1 MSKVL
6 YNILI
11 PVVVL
16 LLCPACITEV
26 DVGACNNTVIRF
38 EYLADGQEDVF
49 PEYISS
55 VTYCIYDGEGGIV
68 TQATLDKN
76 MLDEFQGLKL
86 RLHSAGDYSL
96 VAWGNLGTH
105 CELYSEEKLSEG
117 KVAHP
122 SESPGTFDRLY
133 LGTLSFNLESV
144 DGRHEWVAPLHSAHV
159 TLNAY
164 IQSTLSEAAGAYA
177 IRVGKFATGVSNSG
191 ETLGPDREYCPVF
204 TDDIEGRIKST
215 TWLPRFDENTEA
227 TIEVF
232 STISESNVA
241 SVKLSD
247 YISANNIR
255 ITGVEEAVIDVLISV
270 SGTNIS
276 IKFPGWKPKPV
287 YPSI

>member
-105 CELYSEEKLSEG
+105 CELYSEEKLSDG

-122 SESPGTFDRLY
+122 SETPGTFDRLY

-232 STISESNVA
+232 STIWENNVA

>member
-105 CELYSEEKLSEG
+105 CELYSEEKLSDG

-122 SESPGTFDRLY
+122 SETPGTFDRLY

-191 ETLGPDREYCPVF
+191 ETLGPDRDYCPVF

-232 STISESNVA
+232 STISENNVA
-241 SVKLSD
+241 SVKLS

>member
-122 SESPGTFDRLY
+122 SETPGTFDRLY

-215 TWLPRFDENTEA
+215 IWLPRFDENTEA

-255 ITGVEEAVIDVLISV
+255 VTGVEEAVIDVLISV

>member
-105 CELYSEEKLSEG
+105 CELYSEEKLSDG

-122 SESPGTFDRLY
+122 SETPGTFDRLY

-255 ITGVEEAVIDVLISV
+255 VTGVEEAVIDVLISV

>member
-86 RLHSAGDYSL
+86 RLHSAGYYSL

-122 SESPGTFDRLY
+122 SETPGTFDRLY

-232 STISESNVA
+232 STISENNVA

>member
-105 CELYSEEKLSEG
+105 CELYSEEKLSDG

-122 SESPGTFDRLY
+122 SETPGTFDRLY

-164 IQSTLSEAAGAYA
+164 IQSTLSEASGAYA

-191 ETLGPDREYCPVF
+191 ETLGPDRDYCPVF

>member
-105 CELYSEEKLSEG
+105 CELYSEEKLSDG

-122 SESPGTFDRLY
+122 SETPGTFDRLY

-191 ETLGPDREYCPVF
+191 ETLGPDRDYCPVF

-270 SGTNIS
+270 SETNIS

>member
-122 SESPGTFDRLY
+122 SETPGTFDRLY

-191 ETLGPDREYCPVF
+191 ETLGPDRDYCPVF

>member
-86 RLHSAGDYSL
+86 RLHSASDYSL

-105 CELYSEEKLSEG
+105 CELYSEEKLSDG

-122 SESPGTFDRLY
+122 SETPGTFDRLY

-191 ETLGPDREYCPVF
+191 ETLGPDRDYCPVF

>member
-105 CELYSEEKLSEG
+105 CELYSEEKLSDG

-122 SESPGTFDRLY
+122 SETPGTFDRLY

-191 ETLGPDREYCPVF
+191 ETLGPDRDYCPVF
-204 TDDIEGRIKST
+204 SDDIEGRIKST

>member
-38 EYLADGQEDVF
+38 EYLADGQEDIF

-105 CELYSEEKLSEG
+105 CELYSEEKLSDG

-122 SESPGTFDRLY
+122 SETPGTFDRLY

>member
-105 CELYSEEKLSEG
+105 CELYSEEKLSDG

-122 SESPGTFDRLY
+122 SETPGTFDRLY

-191 ETLGPDREYCPVF
+191 ETLGSDRDYCPVF

>member
-122 SESPGTFDRLY
+122 SETPGTFDRLY

-191 ETLGPDREYCPVF
+191 ETLGPDRDYCPVF
-204 TDDIEGRIKST
+204 TADIEGRIKST

>member
-122 SESPGTFDRLY
+122 SETPRTFDRLY

-191 ETLGPDREYCPVF
+191 ETLGPDRDYCPVF

-232 STISESNVA
+232 STISENNVA

>member
-1 MSKVL
+1 M
-6 YNILI
+6 
-11 PVVVL
+11 
-16 LLCPACITEV
+16 
-26 DVGACNNTVIRF
+26 
-38 EYLADGQEDVF
+38 
-49 PEYISS
+49 
-55 VTYCIYDGEGGIV
+55 
-68 TQATLDKN
+68 
-76 MLDEFQGLKL
+76 
-86 RLHSAGDYSL
+86 
-96 VAWGNLGTH
+96 
-105 CELYSEEKLSEG
+105 
-117 KVAHP
+117 
-122 SESPGTFDRLY
+122 
-133 LGTLSFNLESV
+133 
-144 DGRHEWVAPLHSAHV
+144 
-159 TLNAY
+159 
-164 IQSTLSEAAGAYA
+164 
-177 IRVGKFATGVSNSG
+177 
-191 ETLGPDREYCPVF
+191 F

>member
-122 SESPGTFDRLY
+122 SETPGTFDRLY

>member
-38 EYLADGQEDVF
+38 EYHADGQEDVF

-105 CELYSEEKLSEG
+105 CELYSEEKLSDG

-122 SESPGTFDRLY
+122 SETPGTFDRLY

-191 ETLGPDREYCPVF
+191 ETLGPDRDYCPVF

>member
-122 SESPGTFDRLY
+122 SETPGTFDRLY

-276 IKFPGWKPKPV
+276 IKFSGWKPKPV

>member
-105 CELYSEEKLSEG
+105 CELYSEEKLSDG

-122 SESPGTFDRLY
+122 SETPGTFDRLY

-215 TWLPRFDENTEA
+215 IWLPRFDENTEA

-255 ITGVEEAVIDVLISV
+255 VTGVEEAVIDVLISV

>member
-6 YNILI
+6 YNILT

-122 SESPGTFDRLY
+122 SETPGTFDRLY

-215 TWLPRFDENTEA
+215 IWLPRFDENTEA

-255 ITGVEEAVIDVLISV
+255 VTGVEEAVIDVLISV

>member
-105 CELYSEEKLSEG
+105 CELYYEEKLSEG

-122 SESPGTFDRLY
+122 SETPGTFDRLY

-144 DGRHEWVAPLHSAHV
+144 DGRH
-159 TLNAY
+159 
-164 IQSTLSEAAGAYA
+164 
-177 IRVGKFATGVSNSG
+177 
-191 ETLGPDREYCPVF
+191 
-204 TDDIEGRIKST
+204 
-215 TWLPRFDENTEA
+215 
-227 TIEVF
+227 
-232 STISESNVA
+232 
-241 SVKLSD
+241 
-247 YISANNIR
+247 
-255 ITGVEEAVIDVLISV
+255 
-270 SGTNIS
+270 
-276 IKFPGWKPKPV
+276 
-287 YPSI
+287 

>member
-105 CELYSEEKLSEG
+105 CELYSEEKLSDG

-122 SESPGTFDRLY
+122 SETPGTFDRLY

-191 ETLGPDREYCPVF
+191 ETLGPDRDYCPVF

-227 TIEVF
+227 TIEV
-232 STISESNVA
+232 
-241 SVKLSD
+241 LS
-247 YISANNIR
+247 
-255 ITGVEEAVIDVLISV
+255 LIH
-270 SGTNIS
+270 I
-276 IKFPGWKPKPV
+276 
-287 YPSI
+287 

>member
-105 CELYSEEKLSEG
+105 CELYSEEKLSDG

-122 SESPGTFDRLY
+122 SETPGTFDRLY

>member
-105 CELYSEEKLSEG
+105 CELYSEEKLSDG

-122 SESPGTFDRLY
+122 SETPGTFDRLY

-191 ETLGPDREYCPVF
+191 ETLGPDRDYCPVF

>member
-122 SESPGTFDRLY
+122 SETPGTFHRLY

-144 DGRHEWVAPLHSAHV
+144 DGRHEWMAPLHSAHV

-164 IQSTLSEAAGAYA
+164 SQSTLSEAAGAYA

-191 ETLGPDREYCPVF
+191 ETLGPDRDYCPVF

-232 STISESNVA
+232 STISENNVA

>member
-26 DVGACNNTVIRF
+26 DVGACNDTVIRF

-55 VTYCIYDGEGGIV
+55 VTYCIYDGEGGIA

-105 CELYSEEKLSEG
+105 CELYSEEKLSDG

-122 SESPGTFDRLY
+122 SETPGTFDRLY

-191 ETLGPDREYCPVF
+191 ETLGPDRDYCPVF

-232 STISESNVA
+232 STISENNVA

>member
-122 SESPGTFDRLY
+122 SETPWTFDRLY

-159 TLNAY
+159 T
-164 IQSTLSEAAGAYA
+164 
-177 IRVGKFATGVSNSG
+177 
-191 ETLGPDREYCPVF
+191 DR
-204 TDDIEGRIKST
+204 KS
-215 TWLPRFDENTEA
+215 
-227 TIEVF
+227 V
-232 STISESNVA
+232 V
-241 SVKLSD
+241 
-247 YISANNIR
+247 
-255 ITGVEEAVIDVLISV
+255 
-270 SGTNIS
+270 
-276 IKFPGWKPKPV
+276 
-287 YPSI
+287 

>member
-105 CELYSEEKLSEG
+105 CELYSEEKLSDG

-122 SESPGTFDRLY
+122 SETPGTFDRLY

-191 ETLGPDREYCPVF
+191 ETLGPDRDYCPVF

-232 STISESNVA
+232 STISENNVA
-241 SVKLSD
+241 SVKPSD

>member
-26 DVGACNNTVIRF
+26 DVGECNNTVIRF

-105 CELYSEEKLSEG
+105 CELYSEEKLSDG

-122 SESPGTFDRLY
+122 SETPGTFDRLY

-191 ETLGPDREYCPVF
+191 ETLGPDRDYCPVF

>member
-105 CELYSEEKLSEG
+105 CELYSEEKLSDG

-122 SESPGTFDRLY
+122 SETPGTFDRLY

-191 ETLGPDREYCPVF
+191 ETLGPDRDYCPVF

-255 ITGVEEAVIDVLISV
+255 INGVEEAVIDVLISV